1 MINNNHN
8 KYIYMIYFLKIPK
21 QSPLDPNVFWK
32 ASDHS
37 WPIYTRMRDL
47 PWFAPNSWP
56 LWFGFGVVEFVPF
69 FEVNIGQLN
78 NTEVISD
85 ETKCIC

>member
-32 ASDHS
+32 ASDLS
-37 WPIYTRMRDL
+37 WLIYTRMRDL
-47 PWFAPNSWP
+47 PWFAIAGPEKNGGN
-56 LWFGFGVVEFVPF
+56 LAVCQ
-69 FEVNIGQLN
+69 NQ
-78 NTEVISD
+78 
-85 ETKCIC
+85 